1 MHGGTNAMGAGMRRN
16 GDVQGRT
23 NAMGAGMRRNGDVQ
37 GEGETGRSRSW
48 PGPRT
53 NAMGAGVRRNGDVQG
68 STNAAGAGMRR
79 SSLART
85 PPTHHRVIASFEHR
99 FFR

>member
-1 MHGGTNAMGAGMRRN
+1 MHGG
-16 GDVQGRT
+16 T

-68 STNAAGAGMRR
+68 GTNVAGAGMRK
-79 SSLART
+79 SDLAQT
-85 PPTHHRVIASFEHR
+85 PPTHHRVISIFEHQ